1 MGNIEEK
8 FASLLVQILSHQN
21 VPGSMDVARRLVRDN
36 RKSINELIREAKE
49 IGWHTR
55 DADKGTYYEIG
66 WDHAPDEE
74 NGEEYWNTVQTTTS
88 LSHAQATSY
97 RWGCDYRVIR
107 NNPFETKGTGE
118 GK

>member
-74 NGEEYWNTVQTTTS
+74 NGEECKLQQVFHMLKQHLTVGVAITV
-88 LSHAQATSY
+88 L
-97 RWGCDYRVIR
+97 
-107 NNPFETKGTGE
+107 
-118 GK
+118 